1 MLQVKKSVEDIP
13 NLEIPASVINLHNK
27 APLPFLTSSSD
38 LHDPVE
44 LVTTVPERESQ
55 QPEPDS
61 EDGEEDYNISMYV

>member
-1 MLQVKKSVEDIP
+1 MEDIP
-13 NLEIPASVINLHNK
+13 NLEVPASVNNLHNK
-27 APLPFLTSSSD
+27 APLLFPTSSSG

-55 QPEPDS
+55 LPEPDS